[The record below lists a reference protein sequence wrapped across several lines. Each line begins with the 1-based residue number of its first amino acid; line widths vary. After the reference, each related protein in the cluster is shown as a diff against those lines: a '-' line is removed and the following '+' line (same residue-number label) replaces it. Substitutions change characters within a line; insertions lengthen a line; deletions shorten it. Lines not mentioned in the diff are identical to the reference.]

1 MAQTQ
6 LPAAFPGRNASKA
19 GTSGRRGDALLAA
32 KHAGLIPPAPRW
44 RGAGHPRP
52 GAGRGRAACF
62 RSGELRCVS
71 AAHDASTQ
79 QQRKHVGATAA
90 HDMCMHNM
98 CMHMCMCMHMY
109 ACTCACT
116 CCCKAAAERTTLL
129 VVLPAAH
136 CYCRVLVIL
145 PCPIPCPGCKKPC
158 PHHTAKL

>member
-1 MAQTQ
+1 M
-6 LPAAFPGRNASKA
+6 
-19 GTSGRRGDALLAA
+19 AA

-98 CMHMCMCMHMY
+98 YMCMHMCMCMCMHM
-109 ACTCACT
+109 CINHNLVL
-116 CCCKAAAERTTLL
+116 KERATA
-129 VVLPAAH
+129 VLAT
-136 CYCRVLVIL
+136 
-145 PCPIPCPGCKKPC
+145 GQ
-158 PHHTAKL
+158 